1 MAELDGPLS
10 ALQSAELVVPIAS
23 SGGARGVAGAPGG
36 VVFGAGGVLDGTDRS
51 IGMGRALVDAEK
63 RCDLSLK
70 SQLGLC
76 QAAEK
81 LLERIPGE
89 ISRVYLKDT
98 GSSY

>member
-1 MAELDGPLS
+1 LN
-10 ALQSAELVVPIAS
+10 
-23 SGGARGVAGAPGG
+23 ARTRSQRLAGA
-36 VVFGAGGVLDGTDRS
+36 A
-51 IGMGRALVDAEK
+51 RAAAK

-76 QAAEK
+76 QATEK